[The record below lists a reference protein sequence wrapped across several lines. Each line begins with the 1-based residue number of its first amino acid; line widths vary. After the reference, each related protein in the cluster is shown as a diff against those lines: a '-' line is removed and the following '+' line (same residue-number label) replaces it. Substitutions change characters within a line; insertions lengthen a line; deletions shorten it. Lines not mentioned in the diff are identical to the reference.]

1 MQNED
6 LKLWR
11 KSWQEEVN
19 AHYLYQVLEKNV
31 SEERERKLYRQLG
44 GLEEEHVDAWEKLL
58 LEKNVPAGARKPAF
72 QARLLAWMA
81 RRFGP
86 GFLRQ
91 YMAAWE
97 GREVQEYLMLH
108 QRAKQ
113 PETRLLAKQLAM
125 DSAEHEQLQTDDDSK
140 ESWHSAESGGML
152 RNVIYGFNDGL
163 TANFGLIAGVIG
175 ASAAPHVVVVSGMAG
190 MLADALSMGSS
201 GYLAAKS
208 ESEVYENERRKEKL
222 ELSVMPEIEAREL
235 SLIYQSKGMQA
246 VEADRMVKVLIA
258 DKQAFLQ
265 EKMKQELEMDTTA
278 IHPFR
283 EGWITG
289 LATAIGAAIP
299 VAPFLVTE
307 GIPAIAASFVLSMLA
322 HFAVGA
328 ARSFFT
334 GRNFWKSGLEM
345 FVVGFGIA
353 IAGYFLGEWLIKY
366 L

>member
-1 MQNED
+1 MQNQD
-6 LKLWR
+6 LNIWR
-11 KSWQEEVN
+11 KSWQEEVD
-19 AHYLYQVLEKNV
+19 AQYLYGVLTETV
-31 SEERERKLYRQLG
+31 TEDRDRKLYRELG
-44 GLEEEHVDAWEKLL
+44 GLEGEHVDAWEKLL
-58 LEKNVPAGARKPAF
+58 REKGVAPGKRTPTVKS
-72 QARLLAWMA
+72 RLLAWMT
-81 RRFGP
+81 RRFGSN
-86 GFLRQ
+86 FLRQ

-97 GREVQEYLMLH
+97 GREVREYLLLH

-113 PETRLLAKQLAM
+113 PETRALAKQLAM

-163 TANFGLIAGVIG
+163 TANFGLIAGVVG
-175 ASAAPHVVVVSGMAG
+175 ASVQPHLVVVSGLAG
-190 MLADALSMGSS
+190 VLADALSMGSS

-208 ESEVYENERRKEKL
+208 EAEVYENERRKEKL
-222 ELSVMPEIEAREL
+222 ELAVMPEVEAREL

-246 VEADRMVKVLIA
+246 EEADRMVQSLMA
-258 DKQAFLQ
+258 DKQAFLE
-265 EKMKQELEMDTTA
+265 EKMKQELELDTSA
-278 IHPFR
+278 IHPLR

-289 LATAIGAAIP
+289 LATAIGAIIP

-307 GIPAIAASFVLSMLA
+307 GTPAIAASFVISMFA

-334 GRNFWKSGLEM
+334 GQNFWKSGIEM

-353 IAGYFLGEWLIKY
+353 VAGYFLGEWLIEF

>member
-19 AHYLYQVLEKNV
+19 AHYLYQVLEKSV

-72 QARLLAWMA
+72 QALLLAWMA

-125 DSAEHEQLQTDDDSK
+125 DSAEHEQLQTDDDGK

-278 IHPFR
+278 IYPFR

-307 GIPAIAASFVLSMLA
+307 GIPAIVASFVLSMLA

>member
-1 MQNED
+1 MQNQD
-6 LKLWR
+6 LDLWR
-11 KSWQEEVN
+11 KSWQEEVD
-19 AHYLYQVLEKNV
+19 AHYLYRVLEKLV
-31 SEERERKLYRQLG
+31 PEERDRKLYRDLG
-44 GLEEEHVDAWEKLL
+44 GLEAEHVDAWENLL
-58 LEKNVPAGARKPAF
+58 REKNASVDTRTPTVKSRI
-72 QARLLAWMA
+72 LAWLA
-81 RRFGP
+81 HRFGT

-97 GREVQEYLMLH
+97 GREVREYLIMH

-113 PETRLLAKQLAM
+113 PETRALAKQLAM
-125 DSAEHEQLQTDDDSK
+125 DSAEHEQLQTEDDAK

-175 ASAAPHVVVVSGMAG
+175 SGAQPHIVVVSGLAG

-208 ESEVYENERRKEKL
+208 EAEVYENERRKEKL
-222 ELSVMPEIEAREL
+222 ELAVMPEIEAREL

-246 VEADRMVKVLIA
+246 DEADRMVQSLLT

-265 EKMKQELEMDTTA
+265 EKMKQELEMDTSA
-278 IHPFR
+278 IFPLR

-289 LATAIGAAIP
+289 LATAVGAAIP
-299 VAPFLVTE
+299 VIPFLITE
-307 GIPAIAASFVLSMLA
+307 GIPAIAASFIISMLA

-334 GRNFWKSGLEM
+334 GRSFWKSGVEM

-353 IAGYFLGEWLIKY
+353 IAGYFLGEWLIK
-366 L
+366 LL

>member
-1 MQNED
+1 MHNQD
-6 LKLWR
+6 LSLW
-11 KSWQEEVN
+11 KKCWQEEVDS
-19 AHYLYQVLEKNV
+19 HFLYQVLEKTV
-31 SEERERKLYRQLG
+31 AEERDRKLYRELG

-58 LEKNVPAGARKPAF
+58 LEKNEPAGVRSPTV

-86 GFLRQ
+86 AFLRQ

-97 GREVQEYLMLH
+97 GREVREYLLLH

-113 PETRLLAKQLAM
+113 PETRALAKQLAM
-125 DSAEHEQLQTDDDSK
+125 DSAEHEQLQTAEDSK

-175 ASAAPHVVVVSGMAG
+175 ASVQPHVILVSGLAG
-190 MLADALSMGSS
+190 VLADALSMGSS

-208 ESEVYENERRKEKL
+208 EAEVYENERRKEKL
-222 ELSVMPEIEAREL
+222 ELTVMPEIEAREL

-246 VEADRMVKVLIA
+246 DEADRMVQLLLT
-258 DKQAFLQ
+258 DKQAFIQ
-265 EKMKQELEMDTTA
+265 EKMKQELEMDTTV
-278 IHPFR
+278 IHPLR

-289 LATAIGAAIP
+289 LATAIGAIIP
-299 VAPFLVTE
+299 VAPFLVWE
-307 GIPAIAASFVLSMLA
+307 GIPAIAASFAVSMLA

-353 IAGYFLGEWLIKY
+353 IAGYFLGEWLIK
-366 L
+366 LL